1 MIVCSRSCPFSRGS
15 AVELPTK
22 APARTC
28 EGEEIIAKAGHL
40 ERAYRRTPTSRISL
54 RNRGDRVSDTAVQGH
69 GTIGGQLPPAG
80 S

>member
-1 MIVCSRSCPFSRGS
+1 MLACTRSCPYSRGS

-40 ERAYRRTPTSRISL
+40 GRAYRRTLTSRISL

-69 GTIGGQLPPAG
+69 GTIGGQLSPAG

>member
-1 MIVCSRSCPFSRGS
+1 MLVCTRLCPYLRGS

-40 ERAYRRTPTSRISL
+40 RRAYRRTSTSRISL
-54 RNRGDRVSDTAVQGH
+54 QNREDRVSDTGVQGH

-80 S
+80 P